1 MSRPPTPALIRGP
14 EFMESNF
21 DILVH
26 RYLESL
32 HIRNYSERTIEVY
45 EGYLRIFRQY
55 LEGQKIDDL
64 TAVTE
69 MNLTAYQRELFYR
82 PTYKG
87 TARTPTA
94 LNRALIVVK
103 GLYRFL
109 KAEGV
114 VVRDPSMAIELS
126 RRPQELPRNILT
138 PKEAK
143 KIVEQ
148 PDTATLIGYRDRTM
162 LEVLYSTGLRK
173 NELRKLKVEDV
184 KLDEG
189 LLFVRQGK
197 GGKDRVVPLGQ
208 MACKYLENYIKAVR
222 PEVMRGKEHAELFL
236 SSWGR
241 PIGEGTVR
249 WVVEKY
255 AKLSGVK
262 KHVTCHLWRH
272 TCATHLVQNRANLRH
287 VQQMLGHRSLAT
299 TERYLS
305 LTITDLKEAHSK
317 CHPRELEKRV

>member
-1 MSRPPTPALIRGP
+1 MDTHFEVLTNRY
-14 EFMESNF
+14 MES
-21 DILVH
+21 L
-26 RYLESL
+26 R
-32 HIRNYSERTIEVY
+32 IRNFSERTIEVN
-45 EGYLRIFRQY
+45 EGYLRTFFQY
-55 LEGQKIDDL
+55 LEGRKMTDL

-69 MNLTAYQRELFYR
+69 TDLTAYQRELFYR

-87 TARTPTA
+87 TARTPTS
-94 LNRALIVVK
+94 LNRALIAVK

-114 VVRDPSMAIELS
+114 VVRDPSVAVELA
-126 RRPQELPRNILT
+126 RRPEELPRNILT

-143 KIVEQ
+143 KIIER
-148 PDTATLIGYRDRTM
+148 PDIATRIGYRDRTM

-184 KLDEG
+184 KLEEG

-197 GGKDRVVPLGQ
+197 GGKDRVVPLGRL
-208 MACKYLENYIKAVR
+208 ACKFLENYIKAIR
-222 PEVMRGKEHAELFL
+222 PEVLRDKQYPELFL

-305 LTITDLKEAHSK
+305 LTITDLKEAHARF
-317 CHPRELEKRV
+317 HPREKEAGES